1 MWIHIICKCFCQP
14 SSFGGFVANGFSSPL
29 LVTKRCCHT
38 SLSFFKKNLQSEV
51 PLRSKKTI
59 PSWQQLDGMADIQQE
74 VDGTTDISIDDVT
87 IKPSLT
93 KTNSQSIDES
103 MNAFDKVVN
112 ARYACTRFQRYQEPS
127 SDTVDSSVPLKASLS
142 NPQVIQAAYK
152 CLSLAQR
159 APTGFNAQP
168 YRVVLVHDYKQKML
182 LSKYC
187 LGRNADRIRD
197 SDCTAVF
204 LSDEQVDKNW
214 VRFRDFLVGN
224 MEENDHDRAKANTSR
239 TRRLLSNEDLKKMR
253 ILILLFSNGYPL
265 PSMLS
270 RPFSFLIRL
279 GVAFFAS
286 LSRKLYDLKR
296 ALSQRHSF
304 ISKCICKLLPSAPI
318 LPTLTSSQTWS
329 QKNTMLVAMTYMLAC
344 TSRGLSTCPM
354 EGFDAQG
361 IRNVLDIPR
370 RFGIPL
376 IVSTGTQYRGKDEGV
391 DDVGV
396 SHGNGGMSSP
406 RYPIEEVVF
415 GNVFGNNMCI
425 NNEL

>member
-1 MWIHIICKCFCQP
+1 M
-14 SSFGGFVANGFSSPL
+14 PL
-29 LVTKRCCHT
+29 
-38 SLSFFKKNLQSEV
+38 
-51 PLRSKKTI
+51 
-59 PSWQQLDGMADIQQE
+59 WQQLDDMADVHQE
-74 VDGTTDISIDDVT
+74 VDGAININTDGVT
-87 IKPSLT
+87 DRPHPRKAINEST
-93 KTNSQSIDES
+93 DEP
-103 MNAFDKVVN
+103 MNTFDKIVN

-127 SDTVDSSVPLKASLS
+127 NDIVESTFSSPMTASIS

-159 APTGFNAQP
+159 APTGFNVQP
-168 YRVVLVHDYKQKML
+168 YRVILVHDYKQKML
-182 LSKYC
+182 LSHYC

-197 SDCTAVF
+197 SDCTAIF
-204 LSDEQVDKNW
+204 LSDEQVDKDW
-214 VRFRDFLVGN
+214 GKFRDFLVGN
-224 MEENDHDRAKANTSR
+224 MEEEQNDKTKAKTSR
-239 TRRLLSNEDLKKMR
+239 ARRSLSNEALKKMR

-286 LSRKLYDLKR
+286 LSRKLHSFKQM
-296 ALSQRHSF
+296 LSQRQST
-304 ISKCICKLLPSAPI
+304 ISKYICKLLPSAPI

-361 IRNVLDIPR
+361 IRNKLEIPR

-376 IVSTGTQYRGKDEGV
+376 IVSTGTQYRGEDEGV

-396 SHGNGGMSSP
+396 SHGNGGMLSP
-406 RYPIEEVVF
+406 RYPTEEVVF
-415 GNVFGNNMCI
+415 GNVFGNYMYT